1 MVNYFLCFFW
11 LWTRLSNWFVKHA
24 WQLTNTCSTL
34 TNILNLFLANVCI
47 LYPLEIPELW
57 FSGVFRGYQMG
68 TSARNGLML
77 CWMCSMTSTRV
88 NLVSLVLN
96 LNILHANSTHKWR
109 FFINNF
115 THLFLCGLQPLGSKY
130 LLQTK
135 NYSKNKNFLVSLDV
149 HVRVHTRG

>member
-47 LYPLEIPELW
+47 LYPLEIPKLW

-68 TSARNGLML
+68 TLARNGLML
-77 CWMCSMTSTRV
+77 CWMCSMTSARV

-115 THLFLCGLQPLGSKY
+115 THLFLWWVAAAGKQVSTTNEKLFKKQE
-130 LLQTK
+130 
-135 NYSKNKNFLVSLDV
+135 FLSFPWC
-149 HVRVHTRG
+149 TCTCAY